1 MISFNSIADLIKL
14 AEDNNT
20 TISDIV
26 KIINASDTLK
36 SGYEKMRK
44 KEYKVYTKTFKLC
57 ILSIVSPER
66 KK

>member
-26 KIINASDTLK
+26 VKWEEENSQT
-36 SGYEKMRK
+36 
-44 KEYKVYTKTFKLC
+44 
-57 ILSIVSPER
+57 SPQQQ
-66 KK
+66 

>member
-26 KIINASDTLK
+26 VRWEEETARPVPSSN
-36 SGYEKMRK
+36 MR
-44 KEYKVYTKTFKLC
+44 LW
-57 ILSIVSPER
+57 PETGR
-66 KK
+66 

>member
-26 KIINASDTLK
+26 VKWEEENSQT
-36 SGYEKMRK
+36 SPQQQYEVMARNW
-44 KEYKVYTKTFKLC
+44 
-57 ILSIVSPER
+57 ER
-66 KK
+66 MQEAIEKGMTT